1 MLRNYT
7 ATNEVNQTRHF
18 IVSKVILLALSRY
31 TVQPIRQPSSGE
43 TNT

>member
-18 IVSKVILLALSRY
+18 IVSTIILLALSRY
-31 TVQPIRQPSSGE
+31 TVHPKRQSSSGE